1 MESPR
6 KILLSVATGAWKHYK
21 LTVPA
26 SQTSLV
32 INMSGG
38 TGDGD
43 MYVKLG
49 AQPTSSS
56 YDYRPY
62 KSGNTESVSVTNP
75 AAGDWYISIYGYAA
89 CSGVSLVATYSASG
103 GGTTMNETESNNT
116 TGTANT
122 ISTSGTTVTDV
133 ATEDLARA
141 VADALASRTGRQ
153 PSLVICRLKRTKV
166 DVNREIGEGT
176 QGNPF
181 AEQAWRE
188 FHGFL
193 DAARA
198 LAAAAHGRALL
209 VDVHG
214 HGHPKPRVEIG
225 YLLGAADL
233 DRADSDLDDPAWAR
247 QSSIRTL
254 AAESGLRF
262 SALLRGPESLGG
274 RLDRAGYLAVPGPT
288 TPSPG
293 SDPYFEGGYITRR
306 HGSADG
312 GPVSAVQ
319 LELPS
324 PGVRDTPA
332 SHAHFAAV
340 LADALAAFLAAHF
353 RIQL

>member
-1 MESPR
+1 VIAR
-6 KILLSVATGAWKHYK
+6 RAWLIGAAAFACAVLLSAGPACGPDGEAGNVTGPSPQPGAP
-21 LTVPA
+21 LSA
-26 SQTSLV
+26 
-32 INMSGG
+32 GA
-38 TGDGD
+38 
-43 MYVKLG
+43 
-49 AQPTSSS
+49 AQP
-56 YDYRPY
+56 
-62 KSGNTESVSVTNP
+62 
-75 AAGDWYISIYGYAA
+75 YAP
-89 CSGVSLVATYSASG
+89 GATYFGRNAYIEFRAGTLPIIVSAPHG
-103 GGTTMNETESNNT
+103 GSLEPAEIPSR
-116 TGTANT
+116 
-122 ISTSGTTVTDV
+122 TSGTTVTDV

-141 VADALASRTGRQ
+141 VADALASKTGRQ

-198 LAAAAHGRALL
+198 LATTAHGRALL

-233 DRADSDLDDPAWAR
+233 DRTDSDLDDPAWAR

-274 RLDRAGYLAVPGPT
+274 RLDRAGYLAVPGPA

-332 SHAHFAAV
+332 SRAHFAAV
-340 LADALAAFLAAHF
+340 LADALAAFFAAHF

>member
-1 MESPR
+1 MIGR
-6 KILLSVATGAWKHYK
+6 RAWWIGAAAFACAVLLSAGPACGPDGEAGNVTGPSPQTGAPPSAGAVQPYA
-21 LTVPA
+21 P
-26 SQTSLV
+26 
-32 INMSGG
+32 GG
-38 TGDGD
+38 TYFGRNAYIEFRAGT
-43 MYVKLG
+43 L
-49 AQPTSSS
+49 PII
-56 YDYRPY
+56 
-62 KSGNTESVSVTNP
+62 VSAPHGGSLEP
-75 AAGDWYISIYGYAA
+75 AEIPSR
-89 CSGVSLVATYSASG
+89 
-103 GGTTMNETESNNT
+103 
-116 TGTANT
+116 
-122 ISTSGTTVTDV
+122 TSGTTVTDV

-141 VADALASRTGRQ
+141 VADALASKTGRQ

-332 SHAHFAAV
+332 SQAHFAAV
-340 LADALAAFLAAHF
+340 LADALAAFFAAHF

>member
-1 MESPR
+1 L
-6 KILLSVATGAWKHYK
+6 IGAAAFACAVLLSAGSACGPDGEAGNVTGPSPK
-21 LTVPA
+21 
-26 SQTSLV
+26 
-32 INMSGG
+32 N
-38 TGDGD
+38 
-43 MYVKLG
+43 G
-49 AQPTSSS
+49 AP
-56 YDYRPY
+56 P
-62 KSGNTESVSVTNP
+62 
-75 AAGDWYISIYGYAA
+75 
-89 CSGVSLVATYSASG
+89 SASAVQPYAPGSTYFGRNAYIEFHAGTLPIIVSAPHG
-103 GGTTMNETESNNT
+103 GSLEPAEIPSR
-116 TGTANT
+116 
-122 ISTSGTTVTDV
+122 TSGTTVTDV

-141 VADALASRTGRQ
+141 LADALASKTGRQ
-153 PSLVICRLKRTKV
+153 PSLVICRLKRTKI
-166 DVNREIGEGT
+166 DVNRDIGEGA
-176 QGNPF
+176 QGNPH
-181 AEQAWRE
+181 AEQAWNE
-188 FHGFL
+188 FHAFL
-193 DAARA
+193 DAAGA

-225 YLLGAADL
+225 YLLDAADL
-233 DRADSDLDDPAWAR
+233 DRPDADLDDPAWAR

-288 TPSPG
+288 TSSPG
-293 SDPYFEGGYITRR
+293 SDPYFAGGYITRR

-332 SHAHFAAV
+332 SRAHFAAV
-340 LADALAAFLAAHF
+340 LADALASYFAAHF